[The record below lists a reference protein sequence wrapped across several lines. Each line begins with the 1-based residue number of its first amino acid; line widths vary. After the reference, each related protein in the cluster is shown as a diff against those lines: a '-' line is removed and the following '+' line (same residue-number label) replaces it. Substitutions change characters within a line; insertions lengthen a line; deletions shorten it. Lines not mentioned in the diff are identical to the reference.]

1 MKKNYIFLLFL
12 FSLIFSHACIAQ
24 NIDFPDAALKQKL
37 VNHTN
42 PVIDTNGDGEIQ
54 ISEAV
59 VVENLYLSPVGAVQ
73 NQIQDIT
80 GLEEFVNL
88 NYLNLRGNSITEGDF
103 SMLTNLATLNLN
115 YNNITSTSGFTFPD
129 SIENLYLGYNN
140 LTDLDLSSI
149 NEVIFL
155 GVYNNNLTSL
165 NEEDLPQNIE
175 NLNAINNNIESIALA
190 NLTGLKKLILTTNQ
204 MESIQSSSLPL
215 SLEELNLQDNNFIS
229 DNDIQLS
236 NLTNLKIINLK
247 YHNFESFSEQNLPN
261 SLETINLSNNNLTYF
276 SGSNF
281 PNLKE
286 LDLSD
291 NQITEIDSN
300 WLSLENLSIGNNLL
314 ESFDDSGFNNLKS
327 LNLTGNNLTSLD
339 VSELA
344 QLEKLYVSNCNLE
357 SLETGNLPLL
367 YTLYISNNNL
377 SEIDLSQF
385 PGLIYIGMGGN
396 LFTELDFSNNPL
408 LGGDFVIA
416 NLPNLEYVNLKNGN
430 SAPIAVIQNCPNLE
444 VICVDEVEPYLF
456 LIDEDNFM
464 SDYEGVFITNCD
476 FPNTLT
482 GVVKL
487 DTGLGCFDDSSINL
501 SGIMVKATQA
511 NGSSAGLTNDEGEF
525 TLYVGEGEYTL
536 EGIYDLDYYTISPD
550 IEGIYFDGV
559 DETQEVD
566 FCLEPTE
573 TVTDLNVTLLPITQ
587 ARPGFHA
594 IYELVIKNR
603 GTQTVNQSA
612 VTLSF
617 NENLQSFISASETVT
632 SQNTNQISFEVN
644 NLPPFGT
651 QTIDLYMQTFEPP
664 VVIGGDELN
673 FITTVTT
680 NENDYTPED
689 NTFDLSQI
697 VVNPFDP
704 NDKRVLQGDEIFIEE
719 ADDYLDY
726 IIRFQNTGT
735 ASAINVR
742 VEDNLNSKLD
752 WSTFQ
757 ILGSSADFRVEITD
771 ETHVEF
777 IFDEINL
784 PYEGEDEEGS
794 QGYIAYK
801 IKPKADVEIGDVIS
815 GDASIYFDF
824 NAPIITNTVSTE
836 IVENLSV
843 ENYDLNSNI
852 TVYPNP
858 TQDLLKIKTSPSLEV
873 EHAGIFNLQGQKL
886 LSLRKNLESINLE
899 NLSSGIYILQL
910 KTNKGNLNLQLIK
923 E

>member
-1 MKKNYIFLLFL
+1 MKKNYFIFLFL
-12 FSLIFSHACIAQ
+12 FSLIVSRACIAQ
-24 NIDFPDAALKQKL
+24 TIDIPDAVLKQKL
-37 VNHTN
+37 VTHTN
-42 PVIDTNGDGEIQ
+42 PVIDSNGDGEIQ
-54 ISEAV
+54 VSEAV
-59 VVENLYLSPVGAVQ
+59 VVENLYLPGGTVE

-80 GLEEFVNL
+80 GLEEFVNT
-88 NYLNLRGNSITEGDF
+88 NHLNLQGNSISEGDL

-115 YNNITSTSGFTFPD
+115 DNNITNTLSFTFPD

-140 LTDLDLSSI
+140 LTNLDISSL
-149 NEVIFL
+149 NEVNFL
-155 GVYNNNLTSL
+155 GVYNNNLTTL
-165 NEEDLPQNIE
+165 DEEDLPQNIQH
-175 NLNAINNNIESIALA
+175 LNAINNNILSVELV
-190 NLTGLKKLILTTNQ
+190 NLDSLKTLILTTNQ
-204 MESIQSSSLPL
+204 IASIQASSLPL
-215 SLEELNLQDNNFIS
+215 SIEELDLQNNNFTS
-229 DNDIQLS
+229 DNDIELS
-236 NLTNLKIINLK
+236 NLNNLKKINLK
-247 YHNFESFSEQNLPN
+247 NNNLESFSEQNLPS
-261 SLETINLSNNNLTYF
+261 SLEIINLSNNSLTYF

-286 LDLSD
+286 LNLSD
-291 NQITEIDSN
+291 NQIIEIDSN

-327 LNLTGNNLTSLD
+327 LTLTGNNLVSLD
-339 VSELA
+339 VSEIT

-357 SLETGNLPLL
+357 SLITGNLLLL

-385 PGLIYIGMGGN
+385 PGLVFIGMGGN
-396 LFTELDFSNNPL
+396 PFTELDFSNNPL
-408 LGGDFVIA
+408 LGGDFSIV
-416 NLPNLEYVNLKNGN
+416 NLPDLEYVNLKNGN
-430 SAPIAVIQNCPNLE
+430 TPDVGFIQDCPNLE
-444 VICVDEVEPYLF
+444 VICVDEVEPYLY
-456 LIDEDNFM
+456 LLDED
-464 SDYEGVFITNCD
+464 SWWSEYEGVFITNCD

-501 SGIMVKATQA
+501 PGIVIKANQA
-511 NGSSAGLTNDEGEF
+511 SGSSASLTNEEGEY

-550 IEGIYFDGV
+550 IEGIYFNGV

-587 ARPGFHA
+587 ARPGFQTN
-594 IYELVIKNR
+594 YELVIKNR
-603 GTQTVNQSA
+603 GTQTVNQA
-612 VTLSF
+612 TVNFSF
-617 NENLQSFISASETVT
+617 NETSQSFISASETVT
-632 SQNTNQISFEVN
+632 SQNTNQISFVLN

-651 QTIDLYMQTFEPP
+651 QTIHLYMQTFEPP
-664 VVIGGDELN
+664 TVNGGDELN
-673 FITTVTT
+673 FTTTLT
-680 NENDYTPED
+680 PIENDYTPED

-697 VVNPFDP
+697 VVNSFDP
-704 NDKRVLQGDEIFIEE
+704 NDKRVLQGDEITIEE
-719 ADDYLDY
+719 ADEYLDY

-742 VEDNLNSKLD
+742 IEDNLNSKLD

-757 ILGSSADFRVEITD
+757 ILSSSADFRVEITD

-824 NAPIITNTVSTE
+824 NEPIITNTVSTE
-836 IVENLSV
+836 IVENLNV
-843 ENYDLNSNI
+843 ENYDLNDNI

-858 TQDLLKIKTSPSLEV
+858 TQDLLKVKVSTSLKV
-873 EHAGIFNLQGQKL
+873 EQADIFNFQGQKL
-886 LSLRKNLESINLE
+886 LSLRKNLKSINLE